1 MNSLIISAATRI
13 LAGLM
18 LAFSIF
24 LLLRGHNE
32 PGGGFIGG
40 LVGATGFALY
50 AIAHGS
56 EAAKQALHC
65 DPRTLAMIGL
75 GCSVVAGLWGLL
87 QGGAFL
93 KGMWPLYT
101 TLADGSK
108 SGLPIGSVLLFDIGV
123 YLVVVGSVLAI
134 VFALDDD
141 A

>member
-1 MNSLIISAATRI
+1 MNSLIVSTATRV
-13 LAGLM
+13 LTGLM

-24 LLLRGHNE
+24 MLLRGHNE

-56 EAAKQALHC
+56 EAAKKALRC
-65 DPRTLAMIGL
+65 DPRSLAVVGL
-75 GCSVVAGLWGLL
+75 LCSVVAGLWGLF

-93 KGMWPLYT
+93 KGMWPLLT
-101 TLADGSK
+101 VAEDGSK
-108 SGLPIGSVLLFDIGV
+108 QGLPVGSVLLFDVGV